1 MSGRA
6 TGCSTRSPYGMPLP
20 SRKSLAPVLASA
32 GLVLFIAWWTYPR
45 STKRSSAPADVVSP
59 RDVSLPLAQTLLG
72 QGEWDQAL
80 TALESL
86 AGRQP
91 PDLAVLEELRW
102 LDFNLLRS
110 RETLRI
116 LRRKLAAGDLVALAD
131 ILDTQQRQP
140 VPQESVRTLEE
151 IDRKRPD
158 QPAVL
163 AALGRCRWHLG
174 ELDEAR
180 RLLTRALDR
189 RPDDA
194 HVRLTLA
201 EFLLEQGEIDGAE
214 RLLAAG
220 AEGESG
226 RRTELEA
233 DSQTW
238 LLRCQVEDRRGH
250 IEAALALLERG
261 MALGPSRIDL
271 QTRQAALLRLL
282 KREGEAREAARQA
295 ERAGN
300 AARELAA
307 MVDAGKHRNPTHADA
322 IQFARLCE
330 TLGRPDESQGWSV
343 IAGRLAELNRNGR

>member
-1 MSGRA
+1 M
-6 TGCSTRSPYGMPLP
+6 
-20 SRKSLAPVLASA
+20 
-32 GLVLFIAWWTYPR
+32 LFIAWWTYPR
-45 STKRSSAPADVVSP
+45 STRRSSAPADAVRP
-59 RDVSLPLAQTLLG
+59 HEAALPLAQTLLS

-110 RETLRI
+110 REALRI
-116 LRRKLAAGDLVALAD
+116 LRCKLAAGDLVALAD
-131 ILDTQQRQP
+131 IFDTQQRQP

-151 IDRKRPD
+151 VDRKRPD

-180 RLLTRALDR
+180 RLLTRALDL
-189 RPDDA
+189 RPDDV
-194 HVRLTLA
+194 HVRLTMA
-201 EFLLEQGEIDGAE
+201 EFLLEQGEVDEAE
-214 RLLAAG
+214 RLLTAG

-226 RRTELEA
+226 GPAGLEA
-233 DSQTW
+233 DSQLW

-250 IEAALALLERG
+250 PEAALALLDRG
-261 MALGPSRIDL
+261 IALEPARIEL
-271 QTRQAALLRLL
+271 LTRRGTLLRLL
-282 KREGEAREAARQA
+282 KREGEAREGAHQA
-295 ERAGN
+295 ERAGT
-300 AARELAA
+300 AARELAGL
-307 MVDAGKHRNPTHADA
+307 VDAGKHRNPTHAEA
-322 IQFARLCE
+322 LQFARLCE